1 VPDSSWR
8 ELHATAE
15 AGEPALM
22 AVFLAAI
29 GELIRRVRIAEL
41 FAGLTYRD
49 AGRALAALHLDTLA
63 PSLAEFTGVLD
74 QVATAQAERTLSRVA
89 RTILNDTNA
98 TLTLRLGGGLPT
110 HEIADWAR
118 AHAGTLAQNL
128 SNETRYA
135 LQNIIADALG
145 SGQSPAQMAALIE
158 KVIGLNQRQAGSLAR
173 FRAALKAAGTT
184 GDALEKLVARRA
196 RLMLRQRARAIA
208 RTESITAANA
218 ANRLTWERNVREG
231 VLDPSRW
238 RVQWL
243 AVEDDRLCPSCLELD
258 GQTVRIGEPFISPTY
273 GEVDGPALHPACRCS
288 TALVRA

>member
-1 VPDSSWR
+1 MPDSWR

-29 GELIRRVRIAEL
+29 GELLRRVRIAEL
-41 FAGLTYRD
+41 FAGLSTRD

-63 PSLAEFTGVLD
+63 PSLAELTGVLD

-98 TLTLRLGGGLPT
+98 SLTLRLGGGLPT
-110 HEIADWAR
+110 AEIADWAR
-118 AHAGTLAQNL
+118 AHAGRLAQNL

-135 LQNIIADALG
+135 LQNIIADALA
-145 SGQSPAQMAALIE
+145 SGQGPAQMAALIE
-158 KVIGLNQRQAGSLAR
+158 KVIGLNQRQANALAK
-173 FRAALKAAGTT
+173 FRAALEAAGTN
-184 GDALEKLVARRA
+184 GDALERLVARRA

-208 RTESITAANA
+208 RTETISSANA

-243 AVEDDRLCPSCLELD
+243 AVEDDRLCPDCMDLD
-258 GQTVRIGEPFISPTY
+258 GQTVAIGQPFISPAY
-273 GEVDGPALHPACRCS
+273 GEVWGPALHPQCRC
-288 TALVRA
+288 TVYLVRV